1 MLDGTILRAAENA
14 PPHGR
19 RARIAPRLLVLL
31 PLAVP
36 LVVLAV
42 MGWRRRWMSDDGF
55 INLRVVENVFAGHG
69 PVFNVGERVEVGTST
84 LWMGVLVLGHLVTP
98 FAEPSVV
105 AVYAGLAA
113 AVAGLA
119 FATWASVIVA
129 RMRGMTGVALPLGA
143 VVVAALPP
151 FWDFATS
158 GLETGLIFLW
168 LGASYLLLVRRWAA
182 FPVGTPTADRGAGRP
197 PIWPAVVIGLG
208 PLVRPDLGLIA
219 AALGL
224 ALLVQSRRSLR
235 SWLGTAVAA
244 AALPVAYEIF
254 RAGYYGTLVPN
265 TALAKGAGSALWHN
279 GVRYLADYAGTYALV
294 VPALLLAV
302 FAWLPSVARAVRA
315 RDLPTTALVAAPVI
329 GAAVHA
335 LYVVRLGGD
344 FMHARFLLPATF
356 AACMPVATA
365 VVGRTVRA
373 RAAVLLPVAGVAVWA
388 VLAGVTMRPDYA
400 GAIGPNGIADERG
413 IYVAQAVSPNPVRLE
428 DYATQGWY
436 TLGQALDQQAADG
449 QRAYVDAPDTRPVA
463 DGHLV
468 VVRWPNI
475 GILGNS
481 AGPSVLIADSLSLS
495 DAVGARLDLP
505 APENPRAGHSHVVP
519 AVWQEAR
526 YAAPSPSDD
535 AVLRDAREALGCGK
549 LAELQTAVTAPM
561 TPSRFFSNLLA
572 APGLTTLN
580 IPGDPEEA
588 VQTFCG

>member
-1 MLDGTILRAAENA
+1 MLDGTTLRAAEDA
-14 PPHGR
+14 PASGR
-19 RARIAPRLLVLL
+19 HASVPRRVLPLL
-31 PLAVP
+31 PLAAP
-36 LVVLAV
+36 VVLLAV

-84 LWMGVLVLGHLVTP
+84 LWMGVLVLGHLLTP
-98 FAEPSVV
+98 FTEPSVF
-105 AVYAGLAA
+105 AVYGGLAA

-119 FATWASVIVA
+119 FALRASVEVA
-129 RMRGMTGVALPLGA
+129 RVRGLTGIALPLGA

-168 LGASYLLLVRRWAA
+168 LGGSYWLLVRRWAA
-182 FPVGTPTADRGAGRP
+182 APVGTPAGDRDAGWRP
-197 PIWPAVVIGLG
+197 LWPAVVIGLG

-224 ALLVQSRRSLR
+224 ALLAQSRRGLR
-235 SWLGTAVAA
+235 SWLGTAAAA
-244 AALPVAYEIF
+244 AALPVAYEVF

-279 GVRYLADYAGTYALV
+279 GARYLADYAGTYALL
-294 VPALLLAV
+294 VPALLLAA
-302 FAWLPSVARAVRA
+302 FAWVPSVARAARG

-335 LYVVRLGGD
+335 LYVIRLGGD

-356 AACMPVATA
+356 AACMPVAAA

-373 RAAVLLPVAGVAVWA
+373 RAAVLLAVAAVTVWA
-388 VLAGVTMRPDYA
+388 VVAAATLRPGYL
-400 GAIGPNGIADERG
+400 GTIGPAGIADERG
-413 IYVAQAVSPNPVRLE
+413 AYVSQALSTNPVRLE

-436 TLGQALDQQAADG
+436 TLGQALGQQAADG
-449 QRAYVDAPDTRPVA
+449 QRLYVDPPNARAVA
-463 DGHLV
+463 GGHLI
-468 VVRWPNI
+468 VVRYPNI

-481 AGPSVLIADSLSLS
+481 AGPAVLIADSLSLS
-495 DAVGARLDLP
+495 DPVGARLALA
-505 APENPRAGHSHVVP
+505 APETSRAGHSHVVP
-519 AVWQEAR
+519 PVWQEAR
-526 YAAPSPSDD
+526 YAAPSPADD
-535 AVLRDAREALGCGK
+535 AALRDAREALGCGE

-561 TPSRFFSNLLA
+561 SPSRFLSNLLD
-572 APGLTTLN
+572 APGLTTLQ
-580 IPGDPEEA
+580 IPEDPQEA
-588 VQTFCG
+588 VQTFCR